1 MMSRA
6 VAPLVELAAAAAR
19 ETSPDVLF
27 GAYACGGYGETRAE
41 GARDRFAWFKDPL
54 CHSFEPGFKES
65 PRVAAAVGAGT
76 GVAYRL
82 PQFYGSCFPRRLPQK
97 LLTFGARAQLARI
110 AAATVSRA
118 GDADDVAA
126 FHALG
131 GVRVVLY
138 LDAELEDSEEDAGKK
153 AAAAVAES
161 ALTSRVMRLLAAGA
175 RVLVA
180 RCHRSAAEDA
190 DDDSKDED
198 ADDGPADSCGGAG
211 VTYAPQLRVYG
222 VNASAAEGRAVVDE
236 PLVEARDA
244 AIAVGAVE
252 ATLSALLGPSDAIVG
267 AAADETAE
275 RPDEPDADDASAGS
289 CGNPPPAPAADGYL
303 DVPPAE
309 RLEAPP
315 ATPEP
320 PPPPPR
326 REELPPRAQKR
337 RANSRLYASAGG
349 GGGFIGGR

>member
-1 MMSRA
+1 M
-6 VAPLVELAAAAAR
+6 
-19 ETSPDVLF
+19 
-27 GAYACGGYGETRAE
+27 
-41 GARDRFAWFKDPL
+41 
-54 CHSFEPGFKES
+54 
-65 PRVAAAVGAGT
+65 
-76 GVAYRL
+76 
-82 PQFYGSCFPRRLPQK
+82 
-97 LLTFGARAQLARI
+97 ARI

-211 VTYAPQLRVYG
+211 VTYV
-222 VNASAAEGRAVVDE
+222 AVRSSEDE
-236 PLVEARDA
+236 PRRRRGGDVEIPWRR
-244 AIAVGAVE
+244 
-252 ATLSALLGPSDAIVG
+252 
-267 AAADETAE
+267 AAA
-275 RPDEPDADDASAGS
+275 
-289 CGNPPPAPAADGYL
+289 
-303 DVPPAE
+303 
-309 RLEAPP
+309 
-315 ATPEP
+315 TPR
-320 PPPPPR
+320 PR
-326 REELPPRAQKR
+326 R
-337 RANSRLYASAGG
+337 G
-349 GGGFIGGR
+349 

>member
-1 MMSRA
+1 METGRGD
-6 VAPLVELAAAAAR
+6 AAAATWIIR
-19 ETSPDVLF
+19 ETI
-27 GAYACGGYGETRAE
+27 R
-41 GARDRFAWFKDPL
+41 
-54 CHSFEPGFKES
+54 
-65 PRVAAAVGAGT
+65 
-76 GVAYRL
+76 
-82 PQFYGSCFPRRLPQK
+82 
-97 LLTFGARAQLARI
+97 
-110 AAATVSRA
+110 
-118 GDADDVAA
+118 GD
-126 FHALG
+126 
-131 GVRVVLY
+131 
-138 LDAELEDSEEDAGKK
+138 
-153 AAAAVAES
+153 AAAAIRIVHGGRTREGGS
-161 ALTSRVMRLLAAGA
+161 VTGTCGPGFRLRPRPRRGYSEERRVERL
-175 RVLVA
+175 R
-180 RCHRSAAEDA
+180 
-190 DDDSKDED
+190 
-198 ADDGPADSCGGAG
+198 
-211 VTYAPQLRVYG
+211 YAPQLRVYG